1 MPSDPTTS
9 APPVAQ
15 RDAAYTTPRPDI
27 FELVPSTARDVL
39 DVGCSNGALGRSLK
53 RALPGRQVSG
63 IEFDAS
69 FAKEASEHLDRVVHA
84 DVNVLDWR
92 ATMGESRFD
101 CIVFADVL
109 EHLIDPQRCLA
120 HARQQLRPGGCIV
133 ISLPNIRHL
142 SSIGTIFIGG
152 RFSDPG
158 AEFTER
164 SNRNVSQ
171 GVFVTGSPY
180 AELLLACI
188 VWAATVPVERTVVER
203 IGRLDTT
210 LCKGQEYDLRLRP
223 PREVTMLGMDI
234 PPVFYRAHDGGIT
247 SSIRSV
253 NYEYLILSRA
263 VERWGET
270 GPDSRA
276 APPRPASEQ
285 LARSSMNHGVAHSRR
300 GDAEIA
306 VQSLTLAIRHFG
318 INLRLAGL
326 SLAAVGKRCWSALR
340 TPAGQVKILML
351 MPSISFPRGSS

>member
-1 MPSDPTTS
+1 MPIDPTTS

-53 RALPGRQVSG
+53 QALPGRQVSG

-142 SSIGTIFIGG
+142 SSIRAIFVGG
-152 RFSDPG
+152 RFPRRDRG
-158 AEFTER
+158 IFDRTHLRWFTIADANELVTASGLR
-164 SNRNVSQ
+164 VAAFSQ
-171 GVFVTGSPY
+171 
-180 AELLLACI
+180 AL
-188 VWAATVPVERTVVER
+188 
-203 IGRLDTT
+203 
-210 LCKGQEYDLRLRP
+210 
-223 PREVTMLGMDI
+223 
-234 PPVFYRAHDGGIT
+234 
-247 SSIRSV
+247 
-253 NYEYLILSRA
+253 
-263 VERWGET
+263 RWG
-270 GPDSRA
+270 D
-276 APPRPASEQ
+276 
-285 LARSSMNHGVAHSRR
+285 R
-300 GDAEIA
+300 GGGRVNRLLNRLPLA
-306 VQSLTLAIRHFG
+306 VQRFGPIREFLTYQIC
-318 INLRLAGL
+318 LRAEVM
-326 SLAAVGKRCWSALR
+326 A
-340 TPAGQVKILML
+340 
-351 MPSISFPRGSS
+351 